1 MKLSLPQS
9 RKSTCPIIKVL
20 SRKGAATFSSWKCCK
35 ILFTDNPN
43 LCSYLSFFSL
53 CIFICIVEVYN
64 YKHCTNP
71 NFKFN
76 SCYLF
81 SVSFFHTGA
90 IFAFQPS
97 KCQKQMDINNK
108 LYLFPTKNLFRVT
121 NSKTFSSNFFCF
133 KIEPTPNLFLCQ
145 NEGKA
150 TTVTP
155 RFKELSVHSCISA
168 FLLNELVLLI
178 YYLFSFTFWFN

>member
-43 LCSYLSFFSL
+43 LCSYMSFFSQ

-81 SVSFFHTGA
+81 SVSFF
-90 IFAFQPS
+90 
-97 KCQKQMDINNK
+97 
-108 LYLFPTKNLFRVT
+108 LFF
-121 NSKTFSSNFFCF
+121 
-133 KIEPTPNLFLCQ
+133 TP
-145 NEGKA
+145 A
-150 TTVTP
+150 
-155 RFKELSVHSCISA
+155 R
-168 FLLNELVLLI
+168 FLLPSLQNVSNRWTSTI
-178 YYLFSFTFWFN
+178 NCIFFQQKIFSE

>member
-1 MKLSLPQS
+1 LEAFFHNFICLQFMWEKHFSVFSNLHYYYIIYFSILASQSNLFSENLLFPPEKPFRQTNKYKSVCTYVSSRFPIMKLSLPQS

-43 LCSYLSFFSL
+43 LYSYLYFFSQ

-71 NFKFN
+71 YFKLN

-81 SVSFFHTGA
+81 SGSFFHTGA
-90 IFAFQPS
+90 IFAS
-97 KCQKQMDINNK
+97 
-108 LYLFPTKNLFRVT
+108 
-121 NSKTFSSNFFCF
+121 
-133 KIEPTPNLFLCQ
+133 
-145 NEGKA
+145 
-150 TTVTP
+150 
-155 RFKELSVHSCISA
+155 
-168 FLLNELVLLI
+168 
-178 YYLFSFTFWFN
+178 